1 MIKITINPSMKRMIT
16 YFFMICLLSS
26 SFRTVGPV
34 KMFGISTEQP
44 FLLGKSGMISCSYD
58 LEGSQLY
65 SVKWYKNGKEFY
77 RFMPGMDDHT
87 QVFSVPGVSI
97 DLHQSGMN
105 SLHLAT
111 VSRDTAG
118 IFRCEV
124 STEAPH
130 FYTAVEFV
138 SVIVMGKS
146 FLKAV

>member
-1 MIKITINPSMKRMIT
+1 MISCSGI
-16 YFFMICLLSS
+16 
-26 SFRTVGPV
+26 GPF
-34 KMFGISTEQP
+34 KMGRVSIEQP
-44 FLLGKSGMISCSYD
+44 FLLGQPGLLRCSYD
-58 LEGSQLY
+58 LEESELY
-65 SVKWYKNGKEFY
+65 SVKWYKNGQEFY

-105 SLHLAT
+105 SLHLDT

-130 FYTAVEFV
+130 FYTGVEAV
-138 SVIVMGKS
+138 SVNVSGEE
-146 FLKAV
+146 F